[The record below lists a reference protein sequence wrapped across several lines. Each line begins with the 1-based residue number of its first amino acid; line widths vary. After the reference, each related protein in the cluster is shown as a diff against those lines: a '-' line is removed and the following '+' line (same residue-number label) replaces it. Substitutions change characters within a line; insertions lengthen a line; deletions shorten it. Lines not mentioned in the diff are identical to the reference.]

1 VSKDTGEMI
10 DKLFGSKT
18 RVKLLHL
25 FMNHPG
31 QSFYVREITRLIDEQ
46 INSVRRELSNMLE
59 VGIITSDTADNKLYY
74 EANQRYEFY
83 KPLRAI
89 FAGESMGAEETSSNA
104 VSSANQSQID
114 IIADIQSVRLAV
126 FAGVLVK
133 GSTAPIDIIVVG
145 NGSTAKIKAAIS
157 MIEKLEGRE
166 LNYSVLPYDE
176 FYYRL
181 SVRDKFI
188 TEVLASKHIVAVDKD
203 NILNEK

>member
-1 VSKDTGEMI
+1 MI

-25 FMNHPG
+25 FLNHPG

-59 VGIITSDTADNKLYY
+59 VGIITSQTSDNKLYY
-74 EANQRYEFY
+74 EVNQRYEFY
-83 KPLRAI
+83 TALRAI
-89 FAGESMGAEETSSNA
+89 FAGEPITAEQAGPTNADGAHE
-104 VSSANQSQID
+104 QH
-114 IIADIQSVRLAV
+114 IAILNEIPAVRLALLS
-126 FAGVLVK
+126 GVLVK
-133 GSTAPIDIIVVG
+133 GSLSPVDVLLVGSLSAPKVK
-145 NGSTAKIKAAIS
+145 SAMS

-166 LNYSVLPYDE
+166 INYTVLPYDE

-188 TEVLASKHIVAVDKD
+188 TEVLAGKHSVAVDKD
-203 NILNEK
+203 NVLGEQ

>member
-1 VSKDTGEMI
+1 MI

-46 INSVRRELSNMLE
+46 INSVRRELANMLE
-59 VGIITSDTADNKLYY
+59 VGVITSDSADNKLYY
-74 EANQRYEFY
+74 QVNQRYEFY
-83 KPLRAI
+83 TALRAI
-89 FAGESMGAEETSSNA
+89 FAGETISADQ
-104 VSSANQSQID
+104 SSATLDGVNEQELA
-114 IIADIQSVRLAV
+114 IIQGLPSVRLAILS
-126 FAGVLVK
+126 GVLVK
-133 GSTAPIDIIVVG
+133 GSTSSVDVVLVG
-145 NGSTAKIKAAIS
+145 NVSAPKVRAAMA

-166 LNYSVLPYDE
+166 LNYTVLSYDE

-188 TEVLASKHIVAVDKD
+188 TEILAAKHTVAIDLDNVLASQSQSDSKSK
-203 NILNEK
+203 

>member
-1 VSKDTGEMI
+1 MI

-31 QSFYVREITRLIDEQ
+31 QSFYVREITRLIEEQ

-59 VGIITSDTADNKLYY
+59 VGVITSDTSDNKLYY
-74 EANQRYEFY
+74 QVNQRYEFY
-83 KPLRAI
+83 TALRAI
-89 FAGESMGAEETSSNA
+89 FGGEPIAAVQGGAA
-104 VSSANQSQID
+104 SAD
-114 IIADIQSVRLAV
+114 DVLDRHGAIIAEIPSLRLAV
-126 FAGVLVK
+126 LSGVLVK
-133 GSTAPIDIIVVG
+133 GSTSSIDVLLVG
-145 NGSTAKIKAAIS
+145 NASTQKVKAAMS

-166 LNYSVLPYDE
+166 INYTVLPYDE

-188 TEVLASKHIVAVDKD
+188 TEILAGKHSVAIDKD
-203 NILNEK
+203 NVLGEQ

>member
-1 VSKDTGEMI
+1 MI

-31 QSFYVREITRLIDEQ
+31 QSFYVREITRLIEEQ
-46 INSVRRELSNMLE
+46 INSVRRELSNMLDIG
-59 VGIITSDTADNKLYY
+59 VITSDTAENKLYY
-74 EANQRYEFY
+74 QVNQRYEFY
-83 KPLRAI
+83 TALRAI
-89 FAGESMGAEETSSNA
+89 FAGEPIAASQRDAPAVQGGA
-104 VSSANQSQID
+104 VSETHRS
-114 IIADIQSVRLAV
+114 IIEGIPALRLAL

-133 GSTAPIDIIVVG
+133 GSVADVDVLLVG
-145 NGSTAKIKAAIS
+145 NLDQHKVKAAIA

-166 LNYSVLPYDE
+166 LNYTVLSYDE

-188 TEVLASKHIVAVDKD
+188 SEILAGKYSVAVDKD
-203 NILNEK
+203 TILGKGKET